1 MNPSVVPHR
10 HVTLPIDDIQPH
22 PRNVNVGDVEAIRLS
37 IRENGYYPRV
47 LVQESRRFILVGNH
61 TWQGAKEEGF
71 SELQV
76 TLLDVDDRAAL
87 KILLADNRTAELS
100 HRDEEALAQLLQEL
114 AADDPAGL
122 SGTGYDA
129 GDLDTLLAGLA
140 GDTPAEDDG
149 DDTPTRLAELEA
161 TQAKW
166 NVQPGDLWLIES
178 ASRPG
183 EHHRILCADGTDP
196 ANLDHLIGKA
206 SIDLVHCDPPYGIK
220 IVKKDGMIGSSDGYL
235 PVQGDDSTDVAARAY
250 ALTVRRYPKAV
261 QVWWGG
267 NYYADQLPPSMGW
280 LVWDKQ
286 NDGMSFADVELAWT
300 NKHRAARMFRHL
312 WSGGARASETD
323 ERRIHPTQKPIALG
337 VWVLELLAQ
346 SGANVLDL
354 CLGSGMTLLA
364 AEQHGSTCYATEI
377 EVRYVAAVL
386 ERAER
391 RGLSC
396 TRSEHLQRAG

>member
-1 MNPSVVPHR
+1 MIPAVVPHR
-10 HVTLPIDDIQPH
+10 HATLPIGSIQPH
-22 PRNVNVGDVEAIRLS
+22 PRNVNVGDIEAIRLS

-47 LVQESRRFILVGNH
+47 LVQEGSNFILAGNH
-61 TWQGAKEEGF
+61 TWEAARLEGF
-71 SELQV
+71 TELQV
-76 TLLDVDDRAAL
+76 TLLDVDDTRAL
-87 KILLADNRTAELS
+87 KILLADNRTAELAT
-100 HRDEEALAQLLQEL
+100 RDEEALAQLLQEL

-122 SGTGYDA
+122 TGTGYDA
-129 GDLDTLLAGLA
+129 DDLDTLLAGLA
-140 GDTPAEDDG
+140 GDSPTEEDEEDTPA
-149 DDTPTRLAELEA
+149 RLAELEA
-161 TQAKW
+161 AQAKW

-178 ASRPG
+178 ATRPG
-183 EHHRILCADGTDP
+183 EHHRVLCADGTDP
-196 ANLDHLIGKA
+196 ANLDHLIGWVT
-206 SIDLVHCDPPYGIK
+206 IDLVHCDPPYGIK
-220 IVKKDGMIGSSDGYL
+220 IVDGKGMIGSSDGYL

-250 ALTVRRYPKAV
+250 RLAVTRYPKAV
-261 QVWWGG
+261 QIWWGG
-267 NYYADQLPPSMGW
+267 NYYADLLPPSMGW

-300 NKHRAARMFRHL
+300 NQHRAARMFRHL

-337 VWVLELLAQ
+337 VWVLELLAEP
-346 SGANVLDL
+346 GMNVLDF

-377 EVRYVAAVL
+377 EPRYVSAVL

-396 TRSEHLQRAG
+396 TRSEHLQRA